1 MIQKVSPTWAN
12 SSGACMQSGILV
24 MRMRAPAA
32 SNGDRIR
39 ARIRRAGHASVTQRA
54 EFSGASLLGSHS
66 TRGAANAAAFHIRLQ
81 APLEM
86 ALQKGL

>member
-1 MIQKVSPTWAN
+1 
-12 SSGACMQSGILV
+12 MQSGILV

-54 EFSGASLLGSHS
+54 EFSGA
-66 TRGAANAAAFHIRLQ
+66 ANAAAFHIRLQ
-81 APLEM
+81 ALLEM